1 MEGGTS
7 VGESCT
13 RRSFMKSLLGASLA
27 PAFVSGRGAQKDIK
41 DNGRDARTVVLAP
54 FDYSGVRLLDGP
66 LKKQCDATRD
76 YYYNVPNDDIL
87 KGFRQRVGLP
97 APGRD
102 MGGWCQRD
110 AAEVLGQWLS
120 GMSRMY
126 KATADAAL
134 MQKATYLMR
143 EWAKAAAQDGE
154 YFSNRR
160 NLGIEH
166 SHYIFDKTVCGL
178 VDMCL
183 YGRQKDALP
192 ILETMVD
199 RASAIFDR
207 TRTPAS
213 PDQPDSMK
221 CGNEGYTL
229 AENFY
234 RAYQLTGNIK
244 YNTFGDVWRYQPIG
258 TSLTRVRIL
267 IFTVSMPTVT
277 STL

>member
-1 MEGGTS
+1 MIIENMAGGTS
-7 VGESCT
+7 VYEIST
-13 RRSFMKSLLGASLA
+13 RRGFMKSLLGASLA
-27 PAFVSGRGAQKDIK
+27 PALLSVRPVLSDENARGAKT
-41 DNGRDARTVVLAP
+41 AVLEP
-54 FDYSGVRLLDGP
+54 FDYNGVRLLDGS
-66 LKKQCDATRD
+66 LKKQYDATRD
-76 YYYNVPNDDIL
+76 FYYDVPNDDIL

-120 GMSRMY
+120 GMSRIY

-134 MQKATYLMR
+134 MEKATYLMR
-143 EWAKAAAQDGE
+143 EWAKAAAMDGE

-183 YGRQKDALP
+183 YGGQKESLP

-213 PDQPDSMK
+213 PEQPDSMK
-221 CGNEGYTL
+221 H
-229 AENFY
+229 
-234 RAYQLTGNIK
+234 QVQDI
-244 YNTFGDVWRYQPIG
+244 WR
-258 TSLTRVRIL
+258 RVAL
-267 IFTVSMPTVT
+267 SGLLEQV
-277 STL
+277 